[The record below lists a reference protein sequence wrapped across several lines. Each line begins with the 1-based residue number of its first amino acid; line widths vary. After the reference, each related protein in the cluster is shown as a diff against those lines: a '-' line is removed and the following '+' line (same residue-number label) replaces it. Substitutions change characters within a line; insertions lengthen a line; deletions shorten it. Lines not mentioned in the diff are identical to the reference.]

1 MNNLTKLVKQKTKY
15 KKYPTL
21 KRIKIGRGLFI
32 IASLPLFTSW
42 LYLFSI
48 PMMVSISPN
57 IWIKGKLNEIKG
69 NGDLKLR

>member
-1 MNNLTKLVKQKTKY
+1 MNNLKRIIKQKVGN

-21 KRIKIGRGLFI
+21 KRIRVGRGLFI

-48 PMMVSISPN
+48 PMMMPLSPTL
-57 IWIKGKLNEIKG
+57 WVKMKLNDFKTWWT
-69 NGDLKLR
+69 LR